1 MANSQEA
8 FFEAT
13 SKGDLASIDSLLAS
27 ESVDLP
33 SLRDQNLYTP
43 LHFACLSGNEVMAAY
58 FLKYMKEKHPS
69 DLLIWVNLPN
79 NEDFTPICFACFR
92 GNLVKFT
99 QYLVRELVKYG
110 ASLALSNARQLQ
122 LMHVASQGNQP
133 AVIAFLTEQGFDV
146 SPKDVKGGTPLHWAA
161 FMGCELAASLLLAL
175 KAPVNEQDLQGQTP
189 LHLAALAGQVK
200 IARCLLIKGADRQLE
215 VPLKQNSLGRTAL
228 AVAHDRKHE
237 SLYSILQPPGCLAE
251 CSLRPPLRPY
261 KRAYCIMTAYL
272 FLMLL
277 GTILNVFLGLK
288 SNLKTGL
295 SQLLQ
300 WAYLLAS
307 LLSVLFFA
315 VVSLKDPGFVPKSTT
330 PLTELYA
337 QARMEDVCPD
347 CMSLRPPRA
356 RHCQSCSRCVRKFDH
371 HCPWLSNCIG
381 AGNHGW
387 FYLFLVFTA
396 ASLGISIYMNLQ
408 VCLHGASGSLFPLE
422 LFYLRITAAVIFSIS
437 AFFVVPLT
445 FLLFVQTQNICLNR
459 TTNERFA
466 RQTGSFRPVS
476 SFADSMSS
484 AQLVNRSNPFLNC
497 YRMCC
502 DVDDGVELH
511 SANYNHLPARP
522 F

>member
-1 MANSQEA
+1 MRR
-8 FFEAT
+8 
-13 SKGDLASIDSLLAS
+13 LVDS
-27 ESVDLP
+27 
-33 SLRDQNLYTP
+33 
-43 LHFACLSGNEVMAAY
+43 
-58 FLKYMKEKHPS
+58 
-69 DLLIWVNLPN
+69 
-79 NEDFTPICFACFR
+79 
-92 GNLVKFT
+92 
-99 QYLVRELVKYG
+99 G
-110 ASLALSNARQLQ
+110 AALSLVNGRQLQ

-133 AVIAFLTEQGFDV
+133 AVIAFLLEQGFDV

-175 KAPVNEQDLQGQTP
+175 NSPVNEQDLQGQTP
-189 LHLAALAGQVK
+189 LHLAALAGHVK
-200 IARCLLIKGADRQLE
+200 IVRCLLVKGADRELK

-228 AVAHDRKHE
+228 TVAHDRKHE

-272 FLMLL
+272 FLMLI

-288 SNLKTGL
+288 GTSHTDL
-295 SQLLQ
+295 SQWVQ
-300 WAYLLAS
+300 WTYLLSS

-315 VVSLKDPGFVPKSTT
+315 ISSLKDPGYVQKSNA

-337 QARMEDVCPD
+337 QAKLEDVCPD

-356 RHCQSCSRCVRKFDH
+356 RHCQCCSRCVRKFDH

-387 FYLFLVFTA
+387 FYFFLVFTEA
-396 ASLGISIYMNLQ
+396 ALAVSIYMNLSI
-408 VCLHGASGSLFPLE
+408 CLNGVAGSLIPLE
-422 LFYLRITAAVIFSIS
+422 LFSLRILAAVLFSSS
-437 AFFVVPLT
+437 AFFAVPLN

-466 RQTGSFRPVS
+466 RQPASFKPVS

-484 AQLVNRSNPFLNC
+484 AQLVDRSNPFLNC

-502 DVDDGVELH
+502 DVGDGVE
-511 SANYNHLPARP
+511 AQTGRYAYLPARP
-522 F
+522 